1 MQLETPR
8 LILRDFVIE
17 DLEAL
22 IAYQSDSRYQSFYGP
37 EEHGPEQ
44 SRKLLEMFIANA
56 SESPRQNYQLAI
68 VHPPS
73 SPDPIGNCGVRCR
86 GMDPGYAEFGLELA
100 PHSWGHGFATE
111 AGSAILE
118 FGFGELG
125 VHTIVAT
132 TVKENDQVTRLA
144 LRLGFRD
151 VGTKSGSDWMQARGW
166 SQIQWELSSSDWS
179 SRE

>member
-22 IAYQSDSRYQSFYGP
+22 TAYQSDPRYRSFYGP
-37 EEHGPEQ
+37 DEHSPEQ
-44 SRKLLEMFIANA
+44 PRKLLEMFIANA

-68 VHPPS
+68 VHPPT

-86 GMDPGYAEFGLELA
+86 GMDTGFAEFGLELA
-100 PHSWGHGFATE
+100 PHTWGRGFATE
-111 AGSAILE
+111 AGSAILG
-118 FGFGELG
+118 FGFRELG
-125 VHTIVAT
+125 IHTVLAT
-132 TVKENDQVTRLA
+132 TVRENERVTRLA
-144 LRLGFRD
+144 LKLGFRA
-151 VGTKSGSDWMQARGW
+151 VGTNPGPEWMQTRGW
-166 SQIQWELSSSDWS
+166 SQTQWELTSSDWS